1 MVETDR
7 ISDNLNGAEFLIKES
22 SETFVP
28 EQHDEEQGMFMEVA
42 RDFIKQHIEP
52 NREKI
57 DKQENQI
64 SARLME
70 VIGELGLL
78 SSHMPEE
85 YEGLGLDINTN
96 TLITDVLGPMG
107 SFNTTMAAHTGIG
120 MLPILYYGTEEH
132 KKKYLPKLGS
142 GEWKAAYCL
151 TEPSSGSDA
160 LAAKTVAHLT
170 EDGEF
175 YEITGQKM
183 WISNAGFADV
193 FIVFAKVG
201 GDKFTGFVVE
211 GPCEGMTLGEE
222 EDKLG
227 IKGSSTR
234 QVYFEKVKVPV
245 GNVLGEV
252 GRGHL
257 IAFNT
262 LNIGRFKL
270 GTMCVG
276 GIKEVT
282 NMAAKYANER
292 QQFKQSISSFGA
304 IQYKLAEMVIRSL
317 AVESSVYR
325 TSELMNRYAEAKKAG
340 GVDYGES
347 KRSAAEE
354 YAVECSIIKVAGS
367 EASDYAVDENL
378 QIHGGIGFSEEYGAA
393 RAYRDNRITRIYE
406 GTNEINRLL
415 IVDMI
420 LKRAMKGK
428 LDIVGPAW
436 EVQKELKS
444 MPKFENL
451 SGELAQEIKA
461 VKNFKKIVLMVAG
474 AAAKEQMEGKLDLK
488 NEQMLLTFVSDII
501 IDTFNAESFLMR
513 VAKLKEMNHAHAD
526 LMDQALKV
534 YLHDVNARVAKNALD
549 AVSSFVSGDLHK
561 IFTMGIQ
568 RFTAYPAQNVV
579 HGRRAIAQAIIE
591 ANGYPF
597 FK

>member
-1 MVETDR
+1 MAEVIEKKGLTKGGEFIIRDANETF
-7 ISDNLNGAEFLIKES
+7 IPENLN
-22 SETFVP
+22 
-28 EQHDEEQGMFMEVA
+28 EEQAMFMEVA
-42 RDFIKQHIEP
+42 RSFIDQHITP

-57 DKQENQI
+57 EKQENNI
-64 SARLME
+64 SSDLMST
-70 VIGELGLL
+70 IGELGLL
-78 SSHMPEE
+78 SSHMPEA
-85 YEGLGLDINTN
+85 YDGLELDENTN
-96 TLITDVLGPMG
+96 TLISDVLGPMG
-107 SFNTTMAAHTGIG
+107 SFNTTLAAHTGIG

-160 LAAKTVAHLT
+160 LSAKTVAHLT
-170 EDGEF
+170 PDGKH

-183 WISNAGFADV
+183 WISNAGFAKV
-193 FIVFAKVG
+193 FIVFAQVD

-211 GPCEGMTLGEE
+211 GPTDGMTLGEE

-245 GNVLGEV
+245 ENVLGEI
-252 GRGHL
+252 GKGHL

-276 GIKEVT
+276 GIKAVT
-282 NMAAKYANER
+282 TMAVKYANER
-292 QQFKQSISSFGA
+292 IQFKQPISNFGA
-304 IQYKLAEMVIRSL
+304 IQHKIAEMAIRSL

-325 TSELMNRYAEAKKAG
+325 TSDLMDKYSKALQADGISYGEAKRA
-340 GVDYGES
+340 S
-347 KRSAAEE
+347 AEE
-354 YAVECSIIKVAGS
+354 YAIECSIIKVSGS
-367 EASDYAVDENL
+367 EAADYAVDENI

-420 LKRAMKGK
+420 LKRAMKGQ

-444 MPKFENL
+444 MPKMHDL
-451 SGELAQEIKA
+451 SAPLAQEAKA
-461 VKNFKKIVLMVAG
+461 VSDFKKVILMVAG
-474 AAAKEQMEGKLDLK
+474 AAAKQQMEGELDLK
-488 NEQMLLTFVSDII
+488 NEQMLLTFISDIV
-501 IDTFNAESFLMR
+501 IDTFNSESMLLRVQKLRDQGHEYAELMG
-513 VAKLKEMNHAHAD
+513 E
-526 LMDQALKV
+526 ALKV
-534 YLHDVNARVAKNALD
+534 HLHDSNARIAKNALD
-549 AVSSFVSGDLHK
+549 AVSSFTKGDLHK
-561 IFTMGIQ
+561 IFSMGIQ
-568 RFTAYPAQNVV
+568 RFTAYPAVNVV
-579 HGRRAIAQAIIE
+579 ESRKKIAKAIIE
-591 ANGYPF
+591 AGEYIF

>member
-1 MVETDR
+1 MSEVAEKKQFTQGGAFIIETPDE
-7 ISDNLNGAEFLIKES
+7 IFI
-22 SETFVP
+22 P
-28 EQHDEEQGMFMEVA
+28 ENHDEEQAMFMDVA
-42 RDFIKQHIEP
+42 RSFIAQHIEP
-52 NREKI
+52 NRLKI
-57 DKQENQI
+57 EKQENNI
-64 SARLME
+64 SSDLME
-70 VIGELGLL
+70 TIGELGLL
-78 SSHMPEE
+78 CAHMPEA
-85 YEGLGLDINTN
+85 YDGLALDVNTN
-96 TLITDVLGPMG
+96 TLISDVLGPMG
-107 SFNTTMAAHTGIG
+107 SFNTTLAAHTGIG

-151 TEPSSGSDA
+151 TEPGSGSDA
-160 LAAKTVAHLT
+160 LSAKTVAHLT
-170 EDGEF
+170 ADGKH
-175 YEITGQKM
+175 YEISGQKM
-183 WISNAGFADV
+183 WISNAGFAKV
-193 FIVFAKVG
+193 FIVFAQVD

-211 GPCEGMTLGEE
+211 GPCDGMTMGEE

-245 GNVLGEV
+245 ENVLGEV
-252 GRGHL
+252 GKGHL

-276 GIKEVT
+276 GVKQVV
-282 NMAAKYANER
+282 NMATKYANER
-292 QQFKQSISSFGA
+292 IQFKQPISNFGA
-304 IQYKLAEMVIRSL
+304 IQYKIAEMVVRNL

-325 TSELMNRYAEAKKAG
+325 TSELMNEYAKLMQADG
-340 GVDYGES
+340 ISYGEA

-354 YAVECSIIKVAGS
+354 YAIECSIIKVSGS
-367 EASDYAVDENL
+367 ETADYAVDENV

-436 EVQKELKS
+436 EVQKELKG
-444 MPKFENL
+444 MPKFADL
-451 SGELAQEIKA
+451 SSPLAQETKA
-461 VKNFKKIVLMVAG
+461 VTEFKKVILMVAG

-501 IDTFNAESFLMR
+501 IDTFNAESMLLR
-513 VAKLKEMNHAHAD
+513 VSKLKKQGHEHAD
-526 LMDQALKV
+526 LMEEALKIFI
-534 YLHDVNARVAKNALD
+534 HDANSRIAKNALD
-549 AVSSFVSGDLHK
+549 AVSSFTTGDLHR
-561 IFTMGIQ
+561 IFSMGIQ
-568 RFTAYPAQNVV
+568 RFTSYPAVNVIE
-579 HGRRAIAQAIIE
+579 GRRKIAKAIIE
-591 ANGYPF
+591 AGEYIF
-597 FK
+597 FN

>member
-1 MVETDR
+1 MSEVAEKKELTK
-7 ISDNLNGAEFLIKES
+7 GGEFLIQSPKEI
-22 SETFVP
+22 FVP
-28 EQHDEEQGMFMEVA
+28 ENHTEEQAMFMDVA
-42 RDFIKQHIEP
+42 RSFIDQQITP
-52 NREKI
+52 NRLKI
-57 DKQENQI
+57 EKQENNI
-64 SARLME
+64 SSDLME
-70 VIGELGLL
+70 KVGELGLL
-78 SSHMPEE
+78 SAHMPEE
-85 YEGLGLDINTN
+85 YEGLELDENTN
-96 TLITDVLGPMG
+96 TLISDVLGPMG
-107 SFNTTMAAHTGIG
+107 SFNTTLAAHTGIG

-160 LAAKTVAHLT
+160 LSAKTVAYLT
-170 EDGEF
+170 EDGKH

-183 WISNAGFADV
+183 WISNAGFAKV
-193 FIVFAKVG
+193 FIVFAQVD

-211 GPCEGMTLGEE
+211 GPIDGMTLGEE

-234 QVYFEKVKVPV
+234 QVFFEKVKVPV
-245 GNVLGEV
+245 ENVLGEI

-276 GIKEVT
+276 GIKQVVT
-282 NMAAKYANER
+282 MATKYANER
-292 QQFKQSISSFGA
+292 IQFKQPISNFGA
-304 IQYKLAEMVIRSL
+304 IQYKIAEMAIRNL

-325 TSELMNRYAEAKKAG
+325 TSELMNEYSKALQADGISYGEAKRA
-340 GVDYGES
+340 S
-347 KRSAAEE
+347 AEE
-354 YAVECSIIKVAGS
+354 FAIECSIIKVSGS
-367 EASDYAVDENL
+367 EAADYAVDENV
-378 QIHGGIGFSEEYGAA
+378 QIHGGLGFSEEFGAA

-415 IVDMI
+415 LVDMI

-436 EVQKELKS
+436 EVQKELKG
-444 MPKFENL
+444 MPKFEDL
-451 SGELAQEIKA
+451 SAPLAQEAKA
-461 VKNFKKIVLMVAG
+461 VKDFKKVILMVAG

-501 IDTFNAESFLMR
+501 IDTFNCESFLLR
-513 VAKLKEMNHAHAD
+513 VSKLKDQGHEQVE
-526 LMDQALKV
+526 LMEEALKV
-534 YLHDVNARVAKNALD
+534 YINDCNNRIYKNAID
-549 AVSSFVSGDLHK
+549 AISYFTSGDLHR
-561 IFTMGIQ
+561 IFSMGVQ
-568 RFTAYPAQNVV
+568 RFTSYPAVNVIES
-579 HGRRAIAQAIIE
+579 RRKIAKAIIE
-591 ANGYPF
+591 AGEYIF